1 MYTLAFEGDMARVSK
16 PDGDRIRIL
25 FKEYNISILWLAWET
40 RRCYVRIKGVMVAQ
54 GWLIEVGPMDYF
66 AERKVLFLPD

>member
-25 FKEYNISILWLAWET
+25 FKENNISISWLDWKT
-40 RRCYVRIKGVMVAQ
+40 RRCYVRIDGVMVAQ
-54 GWLIEVGPMDYF
+54 GWLVEVGPTDYH

>member
-1 MYTLAFEGDMARVSK
+1 MYTLALEGDMARVSK
-16 PDGDRIRIL
+16 PDFDRIRIL
-25 FKEYNISILWLAWET
+25 LKENKIPILWLAWET